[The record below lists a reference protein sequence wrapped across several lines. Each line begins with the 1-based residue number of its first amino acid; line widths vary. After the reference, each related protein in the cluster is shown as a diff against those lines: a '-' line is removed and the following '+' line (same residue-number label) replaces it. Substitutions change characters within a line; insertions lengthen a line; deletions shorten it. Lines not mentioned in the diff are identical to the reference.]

1 MNRSAP
7 LSADARRLLELGS
20 HVEPP
25 TAEQNERM
33 DRALAALFRTP
44 RPGPA
49 TGSPL
54 GAAEQPSAGPLH
66 EAAGGMGK
74 PAGNGELSGIRL
86 RAAPRARSRFFEP
99 LHGLGDGKL
108 WLTLGAL
115 AATASASFW
124 LGRLSTPAEE
134 GGAIEAQTSASVA
147 LLASS
152 ESDRTESM
160 AAIGASALGLL
171 EAVAPSARPTST
183 SPTSASPTFA
193 PRPLA
198 AAGQLAAVPAAVSDE
213 SAAPPGGG
221 VHTPQHASPA
231 RAKPGLRRDGARS
244 LRSAGL
250 AAEIEQLARAE
261 AALRQGRAEHALVV
275 LEQRSVQHLLEQ
287 AAALRA
293 IAQCELGVASAPGSA
308 RHVLER
314 WPASAF
320 QPRIMRACGP

>member
-54 GAAEQPSAGPLH
+54 RAAEQPSANPLH

-152 ESDRTESM
+152 ESDRTESSM

-171 EAVAPSARPTST
+171 EAVAPSARPTS
-183 SPTSASPTFA
+183 ASPTFA

-198 AAGQLAAVPAAVSDE
+198 AAAQLAAVPAAVSDE
-213 SAAPPGGG
+213 RAAPLGGV
-221 VHTPQHASPA
+221 VHTPQHASSA

-293 IAQCELGVASAPGSA
+293 IAQCELGVASAPSSA